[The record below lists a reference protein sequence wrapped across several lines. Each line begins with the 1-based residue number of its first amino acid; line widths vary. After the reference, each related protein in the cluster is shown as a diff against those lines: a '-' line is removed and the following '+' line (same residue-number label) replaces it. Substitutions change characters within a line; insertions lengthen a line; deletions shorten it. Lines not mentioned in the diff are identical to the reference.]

1 MDVSKKQRAIIKGKL
16 TVFTNFINEID
27 AKVKAGEIIDD
38 VSAANIQR
46 RLPLI
51 EPLLDQFE
59 MNLGNIYS
67 EANEAEAEL
76 KELEDFQ
83 QKFFEATAKADC
95 LLSKIIDTDR
105 GLSSRGSPANSVANS
120 IASSARSVKNSI
132 KLPTIKLPKFD
143 GKSENWLEFRDL
155 YVSLIEENANLDE
168 AQKFHYLKA
177 SLEGDAARVIESI
190 KFSTTN
196 YTLAWTRLQE
206 RYNSEKVL
214 IHNHVKSLFNLESI
228 QKESSM
234 KIRNLLDS
242 VSKHL
247 ANIKS
252 LTSSETLGETLIIY
266 LVTSKLDSMTMREWE
281 KHTKKIDMPSF
292 NHLYEFLKEKSD
304 LLETVEAKQKHK
316 NQETVKSRSLVTK
329 QESCVVCKNSHAI
342 WSCDSFLKLSVKDR
356 QEKVKSLR
364 ICILCL
370 KKGHF
375 ISSCQSKYLCNK
387 CHKRHNTLLH
397 EEVKIAP
404 EDENSQLV
412 AAFSANTAQV
422 LLPTASVKVFGSCGK
437 VRTAKVLLD
446 SGSQSCFITS
456 DLCKKLKIQTSKI
469 DMTIIGISESESP
482 VQMKC
487 DVQIQSHYNSSE
499 LKLSCLVIDK
509 ITSSLPSH
517 NINLSNINIPQ
528 NLKLADPAFHKPGNI
543 EILIGASHFWNLLCI
558 GQINLGHNL
567 PTLQKSKFG
576 WLVSGPI
583 STSFAKQSRCNF
595 SKINDVQNQL
605 SRFWEIE
612 KVSETRTLSLEEK
625 ACEAHYKQTTRR
637 EYDGRFV
644 VSIPLKE
651 TADKLGDSFE
661 QAKKRFLALERK
673 LQNNQILKDRYHNF
687 MSEYEK
693 LGHMS
698 IAQPKPNEASFYLPH
713 HGVLKEESVSTKLR
727 VVFDG
732 SASSTSG
739 FSLNDLQMVGPTIQP
754 DLISILLWFRKGQ
767 YAISADIEKMYRQV
781 LINPEQR
788 QLQMILWRPDPT
800 ESIKQYN
807 LNTVTYG
814 TSSASF
820 LAIRS
825 LIQIGMENEISNPD
839 IAKIIK
845 NDFYVDDLLTST
857 DDLEKA
863 KYLCNTLPKI
873 LATGC
878 FALRKW
884 ISNEPE
890 VLSGIKLS
898 DKHPNVL
905 NVGSNENIKTLGLM
919 WSGKTDSLT
928 FKISHSQQRKVT
940 KRIILSETAQIFD
953 PLGLLGA
960 CTISAKIVLQDLWR
974 EKLDWDE
981 SVSNALFER
990 WSRFREQLP
999 ILNNLRVPRHAICKN
1014 PKRIEM
1020 HGFCDAS
1027 TNAYGACIY
1036 IRSIDHNDEI
1046 TTRLLCA
1053 KGKVAPIKPLTV
1065 PRLELCG
1072 AVMLTILGKVV
1083 YENLD
1088 ITFDSCTYWSDSTIV
1103 LGWLKT
1109 SPSLLKTFVC
1119 NRVAEIQE
1127 IAPNIKWKHISTKTN
1142 PADLLSRGVTP
1153 NELLESNLWW
1163 HGPSWLSEDSTVW
1176 PISNESTPSLP
1187 EFKVVTK
1194 THISTCSSSFDFDK
1208 YSDLS
1213 KMERIVAYCLRF
1225 KNNSLKPREEGLTGP
1240 LRAAEIKGAFFWF
1253 NKNCPKCVIH

>member
-1 MDVSKKQRAIIKGKL
+1 MCKKQRAIIKGKL

-67 EANEAEAEL
+67 ETNEAEAEL

-95 LLSKIIDTDR
+95 LL
-105 GLSSRGSPANSVANS
+105 NSV
-120 IASSARSVKNSI
+120 
-132 KLPTIKLPKFD
+132 P
-143 GKSENWLEFRDL
+143 
-155 YVSLIEENANLDE
+155 
-168 AQKFHYLKA
+168 
-177 SLEGDAARVIESI
+177 
-190 KFSTTN
+190 
-196 YTLAWTRLQE
+196 
-206 RYNSEKVL
+206 
-214 IHNHVKSLFNLESI
+214 
-228 QKESSM
+228 
-234 KIRNLLDS
+234 
-242 VSKHL
+242 KHL

-266 LVTSKLDSMTMREWE
+266 LVTSKLDSITMREWE

-375 ISSCQSKYLCNK
+375 ISSCQSKYLCNNK

-397 EEVKIAP
+397 EEVQIAP
-404 EDENSQLV
+404 KDENSQLV
-412 AAFSANTAQV
+412 AAFSANSAQV

-469 DMTIIGISESESP
+469 DMTIIGIS
-482 VQMKC
+482 
-487 DVQIQSHYNSSE
+487 DYH
-499 LKLSCLVIDK
+499 
-509 ITSSLPSH
+509 
-517 NINLSNINIPQ
+517 
-528 NLKLADPAFHKPGNI
+528 GNI

-693 LGHMS
+693 LGH
-698 IAQPKPNEASFYLPH
+698 I
-713 HGVLKEESVSTKLR
+713 
-727 VVFDG
+727 
-732 SASSTSG
+732 
-739 FSLNDLQMVGPTIQP
+739 
-754 DLISILLWFRKGQ
+754 
-767 YAISADIEKMYRQV
+767 
-781 LINPEQR
+781 
-788 QLQMILWRPDPT
+788 
-800 ESIKQYN
+800 
-807 LNTVTYG
+807 
-814 TSSASF
+814 
-820 LAIRS
+820 
-825 LIQIGMENEISNPD
+825 
-839 IAKIIK
+839 
-845 NDFYVDDLLTST
+845 
-857 DDLEKA
+857 
-863 KYLCNTLPKI
+863 
-873 LATGC
+873 
-878 FALRKW
+878 
-884 ISNEPE
+884 
-890 VLSGIKLS
+890 GIKLS

-1020 HGFCDAS
+1020 H
-1027 TNAYGACIY
+1027 
-1036 IRSIDHNDEI
+1036 DHNDEI

-1088 ITFDSCTYWSDSTIV
+1088 ITEYITELQQRTKWRAQGRNLEKGAMV
-1103 LGWLKT
+1103 LVKEDNLPT
-1109 SPSLLKTFVC
+1109 LLWRIGRVVEVYPGPDGI
-1119 NRVAEIQE
+1119 NRVAVIKT
-1127 IAPNIKWKHISTKTN
+1127 INRNIKRGFAKICPLPICANTTTST
-1142 PADLLSRGVTP
+1142 D
-1153 NELLESNLWW
+1153 
-1163 HGPSWLSEDSTVW
+1163 SE
-1176 PISNESTPSLP
+1176 
-1187 EFKVVTK
+1187 
-1194 THISTCSSSFDFDK
+1194 
-1208 YSDLS
+1208 
-1213 KMERIVAYCLRF
+1213 
-1225 KNNSLKPREEGLTGP
+1225 
-1240 LRAAEIKGAFFWF
+1240 
-1253 NKNCPKCVIH
+1253 VI